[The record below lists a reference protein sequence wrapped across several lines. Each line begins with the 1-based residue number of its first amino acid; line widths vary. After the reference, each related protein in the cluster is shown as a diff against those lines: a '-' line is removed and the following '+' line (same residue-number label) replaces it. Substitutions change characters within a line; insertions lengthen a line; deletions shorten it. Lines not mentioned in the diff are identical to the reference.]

1 MSVTPRTPLDFL
13 TDYGYGPPLCTQFS
27 VFLEN
32 RMGKLLELVELF
44 DGGPL
49 MHLVALSVSEAAD
62 YAVVRLV
69 TTNAQRARLALKAH
83 ELPFTEAEILVIQL
97 GAERRLSQLCLSLLG
112 AELSIHYAYPLMVS
126 PSGYPSMAVRCDDPV
141 LAGQI
146 LRKKGFGIVSED
158 QLREAAGDEP
168 GVG

>member
-44 DGGPL
+44 DGAT

-69 TTNAQRARLALKAH
+69 TTNAHVARKALKAH
-83 ELPFTEAEILVIQL
+83 ELPYTEAEILVIQL
-97 GAERRLSQLCLSLLG
+97 GADRRLSQLCLSLLG

-146 LRKKGFGIVSED
+146 LRKKGFSIVSED